1 MRKSILSPVSLL
13 AALSLVLG
21 ACTSTV
27 TLGQEST
34 KVRPEGA
41 LPPSQDVT
49 PGRVQVHW
57 FVGLGTGTGPEAQK
71 VEAAFV
77 EHFNG
82 LQDRIE
88 LVLDVGPRGGVF
100 KGAEALQARINADD
114 ELDVAGPTGTLAVD
128 QFPDLWM
135 DLESLVGDYDISSV
149 DPTVI
154 DTWRVEGHL
163 IGLPIGINPSVIYYN
178 QDLFDAAGLPYPPH
192 RYGEPY
198 ADGDPWTIEKL
209 EEIAMLLT
217 LDAYGNDATS
227 PDLDLDVTR
236 QWGFHWQWESGTGLA
251 NFFGPGPA
259 IDEDGNAAIPE
270 HWREAYQWYY
280 DGMWAKHFI
289 PNGSNVAGL
298 LESNPFASGKVAM
311 VRSYLWYLPRLT
323 ETSFAWDIAA
333 VPSHEGTVTVD
344 WSSSMVSVLNTTE
357 HPEEAAEVALALAT
371 NPELLALW
379 GDIPVLESLQA
390 DFFAVLE
397 GRYPS
402 VDLQVALDGLNY
414 LSDPPHVSLMPN
426 HATACARFDALR
438 DLMVRSGELDL
449 DTEIAKL
456 ESDLQ
461 AIFLE

>member
-1 MRKSILSPVSLL
+1 MSLL
-13 AALSLVLG
+13 AVLSLVLG
-21 ACTSTV
+21 ACTSAV
-27 TLGQEST
+27 TLGREAAT
-34 KVRPEGA
+34 VRPEGTMF
-41 LPPSQDVT
+41 PSQDIT

-77 EHFNG
+77 EQFNNS
-82 LQDRIE
+82 QDGIE
-88 LVLDVGPRGGVF
+88 LVLDVSPRGGVF
-100 KGAEALQARINADD
+100 EGAEALQARIDADEEPD
-114 ELDVAGPTGTLAVD
+114 IAGPTGPLAVD
-128 QFPDLWM
+128 QFSDLWM
-135 DLESLVGDYDISSV
+135 DLESLVSDYDISGV
-149 DPTVI
+149 NPAVI
-154 DTWRVEGHL
+154 DMWRVEGHL
-163 IGLPIGINPSVIYYN
+163 IGLPIGVNPAVIYYN

-198 ADGDPWTIEKL
+198 ADGDPWTIAKM

-217 LDAYGNDATS
+217 LDAHGNDATS
-227 PDLDLDVTR
+227 PGLDPQTIR

-251 NFFGPGPA
+251 SFFGPGPA

-289 PNGSNVAGL
+289 PNGSNVTGL

-333 VPSHEGTVTVD
+333 VPSYRGAVTVD
-344 WSSSMVSVLNTTE
+344 WSSSIVSVLNTTE
-357 HPEEAAEVALALAT
+357 YPKEAAEVALALTT

-390 DFFAVLE
+390 DFFTILK
-397 GRYPS
+397 GRHPS
-402 VDLQVALDGLNY
+402 ADLQVALDGLDY
-414 LSDPPHVSLMPN
+414 LSNSPHVSLMPN
-426 HATACARFDALR
+426 HATAYARFDDLR
-438 DLMVRSGELDL
+438 DLMVRSGDLDL
-449 DTEIAKL
+449 NTEIDKL

-461 AIFLE
+461 AVFLE